1 MTTESKFK
9 VALKELMV
17 EKSIDDIS
25 VTILCK
31 KCGCHRQ
38 TFYYHYQD
46 IYDLIADILL
56 NEDLRVFEKTTTVPD
71 SLNVFLDYLTENFSF
86 YRATYISAAHDLPD
100 EFIFGKLR
108 TKFLE
113 ILSKDR
119 KNLELKKLND
129 CRAAA
134 RRFARIVSDEFGDCF
149 KEANAT
155 PEKFKRRMSRFSERA
170 ISMLL
175 PTIINMSREEDK

>member
-1 MTTESKFK
+1 MTTEAKFK
-9 VALKELMV
+9 LALKELMK
-17 EKSIDDIS
+17 EESIDNIS
-25 VTILCK
+25 VTVLCK
-31 KCGCHRQ
+31 KCNCHRQ

-56 NEDLRVFEKTTTVPD
+56 NEDLGEFENAKTIED
-71 SLNVFLDYLTENFSF
+71 SLSAFLEYIKNNFDF
-86 YRATYISAAHDLPD
+86 YHATYISAAHDLPD

-108 TKFLE
+108 TKFLD

-119 KNLELKKLND
+119 KALELKKLAD

-149 KEANAT
+149 KESNIT
-155 PEKFKRRMSRFSERA
+155 VEKFKRRMSKFIDGALE
-170 ISMLL
+170 MLL
-175 PTIINMSREEDK
+175 PTIINMSKEEEK

>member
-9 VALKELMV
+9 VALKALMQG
-17 EKSIDDIS
+17 KSIDDIS
-25 VTILCK
+25 VTVLCK

-56 NEDLRVFEKTTTVPD
+56 NEDLSVFEKTTTVPD
-71 SLNVFLDYLTENFSF
+71 SLKVFLDYLVENFVF
-86 YRATYISAAHDLPD
+86 YRATYISSAHDLPD

-108 TKFLE
+108 TKFLD
-113 ILSKDR
+113 ILSKER
-119 KNLELKKLND
+119 KNYELKKLND

-134 RRFARIVSDEFGDCF
+134 RRFARIVSDEFGDSF
-149 KEANAT
+149 KESNVT
-155 PEKFKRRMSRFSERA
+155 PEKFKNRMKKFSERA
-170 ISMLL
+170 VSMLL
-175 PTIINMSREEDK
+175 PTIINMSREEEK

>member
-1 MTTESKFK
+1 MTTEAKFK
-9 VALKELMV
+9 VALKELMQ

-25 VTILCK
+25 VTVLCK

-56 NEDLRVFEKTTTVPD
+56 NENLAEFEKA
-71 SLNVFLDYLTENFSF
+71 SSIEGASAVFLDYLVSNFAF
-86 YRATYISAAHDLPD
+86 YRAAYISAAHDLPD

-108 TKFLE
+108 TKFLDVF
-113 ILSKDR
+113 SKEK
-119 KNLELKKLND
+119 KNLGLKKLND

-149 KEANAT
+149 KASNIT
-155 PEKFKRRMSRFSERA
+155 PEVFAKRMSQFNESA
-170 ISMLL
+170 MKMLL
-175 PTIINMSREEDK
+175 PTIINMSKGEE

>member
-1 MTTESKFK
+1 MTTEARFK
-9 VALKELMV
+9 VALKELMQ

-25 VTILCK
+25 VTVLCK

-56 NEDLRVFEKTTTVPD
+56 NEDLGDFEKAVTIEE
-71 SLNVFLDYLTENFSF
+71 SLSIFLAYLKANFPF
-86 YRATYISAAHDLPD
+86 YRAAYLSAAHDLPD
-100 EFIFGKLR
+100 EFISGKLR

-113 ILSKDR
+113 IFSKDR
-119 KNLELKKLND
+119 KALELKKLND
-129 CRAAA
+129 CRSAA

-149 KEANAT
+149 KENGIT
-155 PEKFKRRMSRFSERA
+155 PEKFKRRMSKFSERA
-170 ISMLL
+170 MAMLL
-175 PTIINMSREEDK
+175 PTIINMSKEEDK

>member
-9 VALKELMV
+9 VALKALMT

-38 TFYYHYQD
+38 TFYYHYTD

-56 NEDLRVFEKTTTVPD
+56 NENLGDFEKATTVPE
-71 SLNVFLDYLTENFSF
+71 SLSIFLEYLKENFSF

-108 TKFLE
+108 TKFLD
-113 ILSKDR
+113 ILSKNR

-149 KEANAT
+149 KESNVT
-155 PEKFKRRMSRFSERA
+155 PEKFKRRMSKFSDRA
-170 ISMLL
+170 VNMLL